1 LHKQRE
7 ENAKIERIVDQR
19 VKEMW
24 LEETAKKAIDAPP
37 SDGEADEEGSSY
49 YDEEEDQE
57 ETAE

>member
-1 LHKQRE
+1 
-7 ENAKIERIVDQR
+7 
-19 VKEMW
+19 MW